1 MDYKI
6 MNQFPIK
13 DYLAEM
19 GIYPTKDKGYYGMY
33 HSPFRE
39 DKDASLKVDYN
50 KNLWIDFGCNEG
62 GTLID
67 LVMRIENCSNGEAMR
82 LLEQKLSRTDPFSF
96 QENNIHSSG
105 KEQESA
111 IQITTVTTLN
121 APPLLNFLGRRGI
134 NAELAQHYC
143 KEVHYSV
150 NDKPYYAIGF
160 QNNSGGWV
168 LRSEYF
174 KGCTSMDAK
183 TLFNTG
189 NNKETCLIFEGFT
202 DFLSYLVLKGEKEPK
217 QNAII
222 LNSVINLSKVKN
234 ELAIC
239 LTIYAFLDNDE
250 GGKRAIQELRTI
262 CKDVQDMS
270 PHYAKHKDLNDYLCS
285 RSAPKPAMKKKPG
298 RGLKM

>member
-1 MDYKI
+1 MDYKTI
-6 MNQFPIK
+6 NKFPIK
-13 DYLAEM
+13 NYLAGM

-50 KNLWIDFGCNEG
+50 KNLWIDFGSNEG

-82 LLEQKLSRTDPFSF
+82 LLEQKLSGADSFSF
-96 QENNIHSSG
+96 QGNNIFNSE
-105 KEQESA
+105 KEGESA
-111 IQITTVTTLN
+111 IRIKNVTTLN
-121 APPLLNFLGRRGI
+121 TPALLNFLNKRSI
-134 NAELAQHYC
+134 NAELAQRYC

-150 NDKPYYAIGF
+150 NDKPYYAVGF

-183 TLFNTG
+183 TFFNAE
-189 NNKETCLIFEGFT
+189 NDKETCLLFEGFT
-202 DFLSYLVLKGEKEPK
+202 DFLSYLTLKGEKMPK
-217 QNAII
+217 QNAIV
-222 LNSVINLSKVKN
+222 LNSVVNLPKIKD
-234 ELAIC
+234 ELSVC
-239 LTIYAFLDNDE
+239 RTIHAFLDNDE
-250 GGKRAIQELRTI
+250 GGRKAIQELRKSY
-262 CKDVQDMS
+262 KDVRDMS
-270 PHYAKHKDLNDYLCS
+270 VHYVKHKDLNDYLCS
-285 RSAPKPAMKKKPG
+285 RSAPKPGMKKKPG